1 MFALRRGG
9 FEMTWLLLIFVTSY
23 NSAAIESHEFHGE
36 SRCQEARKQVVLHM
50 SDSGKDVTALC
61 VRK

>member
-1 MFALRRGG
+1 
-9 FEMTWLLLIFVTSY
+9 MTWLLLIFVTSY
-23 NSAAIESHEFHGE
+23 NSAAIESQEFHGE
-36 SRCQEARKQVVLHM
+36 SRCQEARKQVALHM